1 MDRVI
6 RIWYNAV
13 FGGLG
18 GLLGW
23 LLFGRFVGWLI
34 DTQTIDPI
42 VDWHLV
48 AVLGGLLIGASIG
61 YFVVSVDAILD
72 RAPVRFLRYASIG
85 VLLGALGGLVGFWI
99 GEWVNYVMQPA
110 AGETLTT
117 GRSIGIVA
125 ARGMGW
131 MLFGLLV
138 GASEGVAARSLGKFS
153 YGAIGGSLGGFI
165 GGAVFGWLMLAM
177 DKDDAGYLYGQA
189 IGLVILGA
197 CIGSLAALVE
207 EVFKPAAL
215 KVLRGWQE
223 GREYPLVKGQSVVGR
238 DEGVDVLLLRD
249 MKVEK
254 QHVVI
259 HRRGNR
265 FVLVNPSAPPQNTL
279 VNGEPTS
286 GSVELHDGDRIQ
298 LGNVVLKFLM
308 RAARERRK
316 LR

>member
-23 LLFGRFVGWLI
+23 LLFGRFVGWLV
-34 DTQTIDPI
+34 DTGAIDPI
-42 VDWHLV
+42 LDWQLV
-48 AVLGGLLIGASIG
+48 AILGGLFIGASIG

-72 RAPVRFLRYASIG
+72 RAAVKFLRYASVG
-85 VLLGALGGLVGFWI
+85 VVLGAAGGLVGFWV
-99 GEWVNYVMQPA
+99 GEGVNYALQPA
-110 AGETLTT
+110 AGETMTN
-117 GRSIGIVA
+117 GRAAGIVL
-125 ARGMGW
+125 ARGIGW

-138 GASEGVAARSLGKFS
+138 GVSEGVAARSFGKFS
-153 YGAIGGSLGGFI
+153 YGAIGGTLGGFI
-165 GGAVFGWLMLAM
+165 GGAIFGWLMLA

-189 IGLVILGA
+189 IGLVVLGA
-197 CIGSLAALVE
+197 CIGSLTALVE
-207 EVFKPAAL
+207 EVLKPAAL
-215 KVLRGWQE
+215 KVMRGWQE
-223 GREYPLVKGQSVVGR
+223 GREYPLVKAQSVVGR
-238 DEGVDVLLLRD
+238 DESVDILLLRD

-259 HRRGNR
+259 HRRANR
-265 FVLVNPSAPPQNTL
+265 FLLMNPSSPPQNTL
-279 VNGEPTS
+279 VNGMPTT

-316 LR
+316 R